1 MKKIYYLCGLPRAG
15 NTLFGSLLNQNPKI
29 QVTSNSLV
37 CDMLWNIETLRQQK
51 TFRNFP
57 DHSSLDNVSSS
68 LISNYYK
75 DWDCDI
81 VFDRS
86 NWGSPNNL
94 EFLKKHA
101 PNEIKFVVLVR
112 DIQHVVASF
121 IKWSEENKPNFLD
134 NETNGGDVRT
144 KCDYLMRSDF
154 QIVQNY
160 CSIFNIL
167 KSNFPF
173 YLIEYDDLVENTE
186 KVIDGLYDF
195 LEIESFDHRFT
206 DLNNFSANQIC
217 YNDNELGQNLHQ
229 IRTDRISLS
238 EYMIDKYIPR
248 ELLDYY
254 STLNF
259 WK

>member
-1 MKKIYYLCGLPRAG
+1 
-15 NTLFGSLLNQNPKI
+15 
-29 QVTSNSLV
+29 
-37 CDMLWNIETLRQQK
+37 
-51 TFRNFP
+51 
-57 DHSSLDNVSSS
+57 
-68 LISNYYK
+68 
-75 DWDCDI
+75 
-81 VFDRS
+81 
-86 NWGSPNNL
+86 
-94 EFLKKHA
+94 
-101 PNEIKFVVLVR
+101 
-112 DIQHVVASF
+112 
-121 IKWSEENKPNFLD
+121 
-134 NETNGGDVRT
+134 
-144 KCDYLMRSDF
+144 MRSDF